1 MSVIPAGSAPS
12 KAIVQRADIHHTLD
26 NPEIGRAASEQLE
39 DGKRQEAVQ
48 SSCKSDNSDM
58 KGIQLVIKNL
68 QNDLERIKRFSNVN
82 SAFDALTNENE
93 EPWKSIKKVIN
104 FSATDI
110 AGYVKN
116 IMGRVRGWVMN
127 TIQNKVKEV
136 LPFLFPGEM
145 PSFLDKLGKG
155 INGLS
160 CAFAKIVRG
169 LAKTVG
175 NLLLQMLDK
184 FINGPMCLAE
194 NFVNNLLKQIL
205 GPIETA
211 IKSVLAII
219 GGALAAIQNLATS
232 LFNALDFITGILNFF
247 KCDDDKACP
256 TVDQI
261 SLSGAASPGGDVPGP
276 NSRTQSSSASDGAQ
290 TTVDNATSPGVGNAK
305 SSSEVDARVAA
316 ASNTDIDQTLN
327 QQAQDYAPGTTARQ
341 RADAANRAKQALN
354 FE

>member
-1 MSVIPAGSAPS
+1 MSVIAAGSPQS
-12 KAIVQRADIHHTLD
+12 KAIIQSAVDKGQTRNPNITKSDQQQKEDLERVLDI
-26 NPEIGRAASEQLE
+26 
-39 DGKRQEAVQ
+39 Q
-48 SSCKSDNSDM
+48 SPCKSDNSDM
-58 KGIQLVIKNL
+58 KGIQRVIKNM

-82 SAFDALTNENE
+82 SAFDALTNENV

-127 TIQNKVKEV
+127 TIQNRVKKV

-160 CAFAKIVRG
+160 CAFAKIIRG

-194 NFVNNLLKQIL
+194 NFVNNLLNQIL
-205 GPIETA
+205 GPIEAA
-211 IKSVLAII
+211 IGSVLGII
-219 GGALAAIQNLATS
+219 SAALGTAVGAIQNLASS

-256 TVDQI
+256 SVQEIT
-261 SLSGAASPGGDVPGP
+261 LSGAGQNNPQGGDPVAP
-276 NSRTQSSSASDGAQ
+276 NSATQNTSPSDEGGTKSGQYTAGVSQGSASA
-290 TTVDNATSPGVGNAK
+290 
-305 SSSEVDARVAA
+305 
-316 ASNTDIDQTLN
+316 
-327 QQAQDYAPGTTARQ
+327 AQDVRVSTTDNTGIDKALADSKAKIPPGKDDLT
-341 RADAANRAKQALN
+341 L
-354 FE
+354 F

>member
-1 MSVIPAGSAPS
+1 MSVIAAGSAQS
-12 KAIVQRADIHHTLD
+12 KAIIQSAVDKARTVDFSEVVKSAWDQKLDLAKELDI
-26 NPEIGRAASEQLE
+26 
-39 DGKRQEAVQ
+39 Q
-48 SSCKSDNSDM
+48 SPCKSDNSDM
-58 KGIQLVIKNL
+58 KGIQRVIKNM

-82 SAFDALTNENE
+82 SAFDALTNENV

-110 AGYVKN
+110 SGYVKN
-116 IMGRVRGWVMN
+116 IMGRVRGWVLN
-127 TIQNKVKEV
+127 TIQNQVKKV

-194 NFVNNLLKQIL
+194 NFINNLLNQIL
-205 GPIETA
+205 GPIEAA
-211 IKSVLAII
+211 IKSVLGII
-219 GGALAAIQNLATS
+219 GGALGAIQNLASS

-256 TVDQI
+256 SVDQI

-276 NSRTQSSSASDGAQ
+276 NSRTQSSAPSDEGGTKSGDFATGVGGGQ
-290 TTVDNATSPGVGNAK
+290 SSSGVDN
-305 SSSEVDARVAA
+305 RVAG

-341 RADAANRAKQALN
+341 RADAANRAKQVLD

>member
-1 MSVIPAGSAPS
+1 MSVIKAGSAPS
-12 KAIVQRADIHHTLD
+12 KAV
-26 NPEIGRAASEQLE
+26 
-39 DGKRQEAVQ
+39 VQ
-48 SSCKSDNSDM
+48 SAVDKARTVDFNEISRASWDQKLDFERVLDIQSPCKSDNSDM
-58 KGIQLVIKNL
+58 KGIQRVIKNL
-68 QNDLERIKRFSNVN
+68 QNDLEKIKRFSNAN
-82 SAFDALTNENE
+82 SAFDALTNENV

-127 TIQNKVKEV
+127 TIQNQVKKV

-160 CAFAKIVRG
+160 CAFAKIIRG

-184 FINGPMCLAE
+184 FINGPMCLIE
-194 NFVNNLLKQIL
+194 NFVNNLLNQIL
-205 GPIETA
+205 GPIEAA
-211 IKSVLAII
+211 IKSVLGII
-219 GGALAAIQNLATS
+219 GGALSAIGNLASS

-256 TVDQI
+256 SVQEIT
-261 SLSGAASPGGDVPGP
+261 LSGSGQNNPQGGDPVGP
-276 NSRTQSSSASDGAQ
+276 NSTTQNSSPSDGGGSKSGEYA
-290 TTVDNATSPGVGNAK
+290 TGVGGAPDSSGVDN
-305 SSSEVDARVAA
+305 RVAA
-316 ASNTDIDQTLN
+316 ASNTDIDKALADSKAKIPPGKDDLTLV
-327 QQAQDYAPGTTARQ
+327 
-341 RADAANRAKQALN
+341 
-354 FE
+354 

>member
-1 MSVIPAGSAPS
+1 MSVIAAGSAS
-12 KAIVQRADIHHTLD
+12 TKTIIQTADKHHAQD
-26 NPEIGRAASEQLE
+26 NPEITKATREQKE
-39 DGKRQEAVQ
+39 DGERPVDVQ
-48 SSCKSDNSDM
+48 SPCKSDNSDM
-58 KGIQLVIKNL
+58 KGIQRIIKNM
-68 QNDLERIKRFSNVN
+68 QNDLEKIKRFSNVN
-82 SAFDALTNENE
+82 SAFDALTNENV

-116 IMGRVRGWVMN
+116 IMGRVRGWVLN
-127 TIQNKVKEV
+127 TIQNQVKKV

-160 CAFAKIVRG
+160 CAFAKIIRG

-205 GPIETA
+205 GPIEAA
-211 IKSVLAII
+211 IKSVLGII
-219 GGALAAIQNLATS
+219 GGALSAIGNLASS

-256 TVDQI
+256 VVQEMT
-261 SLSGAASPGGDVPGP
+261 LSGSGQNNPQGGDPAPDSGQP
-276 NSRTQSSSASDGAQ
+276 RGSDGAK
-290 TTVDNATSPGVGNAK
+290 TTVDNATSSGVGNASN
-305 SSSEVDARVAA
+305 SSDVDNRVAA
-316 ASNTDIDQTLN
+316 ASNTDIDNTF
-327 QQAQDYAPGTTARQ
+327 GTRQ
-341 RADAANRAKQALN
+341 EAVDLLSGKSVGGVTFNI
-354 FE
+354 E

>member
-1 MSVIPAGSAPS
+1 MSVIPAGSAPTKS
-12 KAIVQRADIHHTLD
+12 IVQSAVDKARTVDFSNITKAAWDQKLDLERVLDI
-26 NPEIGRAASEQLE
+26 
-39 DGKRQEAVQ
+39 Q
-48 SSCKSDNSDM
+48 SPCKSDNSDM
-58 KGIQLVIKNL
+58 KGIQRIIKNM
-68 QNDLERIKRFSNVN
+68 QSDLERIKRFSNVN

-160 CAFAKIVRG
+160 CAFAKIIRG

-184 FINGPMCLAE
+184 FINGPMCLVE
-194 NFVNNLLKQIL
+194 NFVNNLLNEIL
-205 GPIETA
+205 GPIQAA
-211 IKSVLAII
+211 ISTVLGII
-219 GGALAAIQNLATS
+219 GGALSAVQNLASS

-256 TVDQI
+256 SVQEIT
-261 SLSGAASPGGDVPGP
+261 LSGAGQNNPQGGDPTGP
-276 NSRTQSSSASDGAQ
+276 NSATQSSSPSDEGGTQ
-290 TTVDNATSPGVGNAK
+290 SGQYSSGVSQGNAPAAQD
-305 SSSEVDARVAA
+305 VRV
-316 ASNTDIDQTLN
+316 STSDNTGIDQALSDSKANIPPGKDDLTL
-327 QQAQDYAPGTTARQ
+327 
-341 RADAANRAKQALN
+341 
-354 FE
+354 F